1 MYQLRNLEHA
11 GCKEHFGYLS
21 SSRKFEF
28 DVYDVFS
35 ALVYARVVAP
45 LSKHQT
51 FHDILPKLYVQKN
64 FSYDQLLEG
73 LEFMG
78 EEYEKLVEI
87 LTVATDD
94 NFILDSRRSYFD
106 CTNYYFEIDKESTL
120 QKEVLPKKIEGTL
133 LWEWAFF

>member
-1 MYQLRNLEHA
+1 MYMMSFPLLYMIMLLRL
-11 GCKEHFGYLS
+11 YLNI
-21 SSRKFEF
+21 RLFMI
-28 DVYDVFS
+28 FS
-35 ALVYARVVAP
+35 QSYMFKK
-45 LSKHQT
+45 S
-51 FHDILPKLYVQKN
+51 

-94 NFILDSRRSYFD
+94 NFILDSNRSYFD
-106 CTNYYFEIDKESTL
+106 RSNYYFEIYKESTL
-120 QKEVLPKKIEGTL
+120 KKRGPFKKIEGTL

>member
-1 MYQLRNLEHA
+1 MLDV
-11 GCKEHFGYLS
+11 KEHFGYLS

-87 LTVATDD
+87 LTVAHLMT
-94 NFILDSRRSYFD
+94 ILFWIPAVLIFN
-106 CTNYYFEIDKESTL
+106 CTNYYFEIDKESTF
-120 QKEVLPKKIEGTL
+120 QNEVLFPV
-133 LWEWAFF
+133 